1 MTSKRTLSAC
11 SAVAAACLA
20 AACAQQPPAAP
31 PPAQHPMAVPAPAPE
46 PRQPIAA
53 PEPAA
58 PPPAPPPAVPAP
70 LTESQA
76 RARDI
81 LMEMANYLA
90 TLPSFSVRMTDSYD
104 VVQPSGQ
111 KIEFGE
117 KRKLLVQRPSRL
129 RVDTERSDGAHTAAN
144 FNGTEIT
151 LVDAASRIYA
161 STKQPGGLDESIL
174 YFVSDLKMRLP
185 LAMMLMSRLPVEL
198 ERRVRGVDYVE
209 TSYTFGTPTHHLAV
223 RGDTVDFQV
232 WVRASGA
239 PLPLRVV
246 ITYKNE
252 PGQPDFRADFADW
265 NTRPAVTSTTFRL
278 EPPPGAQ
285 KVLFAAQLVATRK
298 PGQADK

>member
-1 MTSKRTLSAC
+1 MTSKRILAAWT
-11 SAVAAACLA
+11 AVATACLA
-20 AACAQQPPAAP
+20 AACAQQPPAASP
-31 PPAQHPMAVPAPAPE
+31 PQQQAMPAPMPAPAPA
-46 PRQPIAA
+46 PQQSPPA
-53 PEPAA
+53 PEPAVA
-58 PPPAPPPAVPAP
+58 PPPAAPPP

-81 LMEMANYLA
+81 LMEMARYLA
-90 TLPSFSVRMTDSYD
+90 TLPAFSVRMTDNYD

-117 KRKLLVQRPSRL
+117 TRKIIAQRPNRL
-129 RVDTERSDGAHTAAN
+129 RVDTERSDGAHTAAS
-144 FNGTEIT
+144 FNGTDIT

-209 TSYTFGTPTHHLAV
+209 TSYALGTPTHHLAV

-246 ITYKNE
+246 ITYKDA
-252 PGQPDFRADFADW
+252 PGQPDFRANFADW
-265 NTRPAVTSTTFRL
+265 NTRPAITSTTFRL
-278 EPPPGAQ
+278 EPPRGAQ
-285 KVLFAAQLVATRK
+285 RVLFAAQLVATRK
-298 PGQADK
+298 PGQAEK